1 MPQHIFVEEEDR
13 QIKRILAVLISAS
26 WAAYIFVVVTGVYFQ
41 DWVVIVVALSGCALL
56 VVPFILIRRGN
67 IRASSLIMILGAVG
81 TVTTI
86 ATVGQGIRDLAI
98 VAFPIILTC
107 AALLLDRA
115 YFRLC
120 VGAIL
125 LAAGWL
131 GAGEAFGWYIPKTFE
146 GGIQTWI
153 LLVLII
159 VLVLIAALAVDLL
172 AGRMRKNLEHAHQE
186 IAQRKQAEDAL
197 RVLTSRFDNLVQ
209 QIPIGVYQ
217 YRVCADG
224 SAHYEYVSPKFCEFL
239 DGDPEDLLRDPQ
251 TANARI
257 HPEDLQRVI
266 GANQAAALSVMPFH
280 VEARYLV
287 RGEIRWIQVAA
298 IPTRLENGD
307 SLWNGVATDI
317 TEQKRVEAELQKREA
332 QFRGIIDV
340 SPVPMALNDDDHNI
354 TYLNAA
360 FSKTYG
366 YTLAEIPTLADWW
379 SQAYPDPEYRTSVM
393 STWQEH
399 LDRAR
404 TMDIDFEPME
414 VTIRCKD
421 GSDKTAVVGA
431 GALFDRYQGIHLVI
445 LYDITERKLV
455 EKELFRQKSLLST
468 VIDSSSA
475 AIFAKDLSGKYVL
488 INESGAKFMGHRR
501 NEMIGHT
508 DNELLPAD
516 TAAEFRKTDEL
527 AISSASV
534 YEREE
539 TGTINGRT
547 YIFLAHKTPWRDNSG
562 AIIGLI
568 GVSTDIT
575 EFKRTE
581 ERLRFQSTH
590 DVLTGIYNRAFFE
603 AEMERLVHGR
613 EQITS
618 IIIADV
624 DGLKLVNDSQGHAVG
639 DDLLRNAAVALRS
652 VFRAGEVLARIGGD
666 EFAVLLPGITAE
678 TVQMMVERVR
688 DQLSEHNRSNPDF
701 PVLLSVGA
709 ATAESHHLFDAF
721 RIADQRMYNDKLNR
735 KSAANRP
742 GVSHP
747 SEQVG

>member
-1 MPQHIFVEEEDR
+1 MPQRILVEEEKR
-13 QIKRILAVLISAS
+13 QITRILSVLISAA
-26 WAAYIFVVVTGVYFQ
+26 WAAYFFVVVTGAYLR
-41 DWVVIVVALSGCALL
+41 DWVVTAVALSGCAFL
-56 VVPFILIRRGN
+56 VVPFILVRQGYVRT
-67 IRASSLIMILGAVG
+67 SSLMMILGAIG
-81 TVTTI
+81 TVTMI

-120 VGAIL
+120 VGATL

-131 GAGEAFGWYIPKTFE
+131 GAGEVFGWFIPKTFE
-146 GGIQTWI
+146 GGLQTWI

-159 VLVLIAALAVDLL
+159 VLVLIAALAVELL
-172 AGRMRKNLEHAHQE
+172 ADRMRNNLEQAHQE
-186 IAQRKQAEDAL
+186 IAQRKQVEDAL
-197 RVLTSRFDNLVQ
+197 RASTSRFDNLVQ
-209 QIPIGVYQ
+209 QIPVGVYQ

-224 SAHYEYVSPKFCEFL
+224 STHYEYVSPKFCDFL

-251 TANARI
+251 SANASV
-257 HPEDLQRVI
+257 HPDDLQRVI
-266 GANQAAALSVMPFH
+266 DANRAAALNVVPFH

-298 IPTRLENGD
+298 IPIRLENGD

-317 TEQKRVEAELQKREA
+317 TEQKRVEAELQKSEA

-366 YTLAEIPTLADWW
+366 YTLAEIPTLTDWW
-379 SQAYPDPEYRTSVM
+379 SRAYPDPEYRTWVM
-393 STWQEH
+393 TTWQEH
-399 LDRAR
+399 LDLAR
-404 TMDIDFEPME
+404 SVDVDFEPME
-414 VTIRCKD
+414 VNICCID
-421 GSDKTAVVGA
+421 GSEKTAVVSA
-431 GALFDRYQGIHLVI
+431 GALFEMYQGIHLVI
-445 LYDITERKLV
+445 FYDITERKLV

-475 AIFAKDLSGKYVL
+475 AIYAKDLFGRYVL
-488 INESGAKFMGHRR
+488 INESGAKIMGHRR

-516 TAAEFRKTDEL
+516 TAAEIRQTDEL
-527 AISSASV
+527 AISSANI

-539 TGTINGRT
+539 TRVIDGTT
-547 YIFLAHKTPWRDNSG
+547 YIFLAHKTPWRDDSG
-562 AIIGLI
+562 EIIGLI

-575 EFKRTE
+575 EFKKTE

-590 DVLTGIYNRAFFE
+590 DALTGIYNRAFFE

-624 DGLKLVNDSQGHAVG
+624 DGLKRVNDSQGHAVG
-639 DDLLRNAAVALRS
+639 DDLLREAVKVLRS
-652 VFRAGEVLARIGGD
+652 VFRASEVLARIGGD
-666 EFAVLLPGITAE
+666 EFAVLLPGLTAA
-678 TVQMMVERVR
+678 TVQKMMDRVR
-688 DQLSEHNRSNPDF
+688 DQLAQHNAVTPDF

-709 ATAESHHLFDAF
+709 ATAESNRLFEAF
-721 RIADQRMYNDKLNR
+721 RIADQRMYNDKLTR
-735 KSAANRP
+735 KAAVNLPGIIRP
-742 GVSHP
+742 A
-747 SEQVG
+747 EQE